1 MKSFTA
7 SDARRRFG
15 RLMETARREPV
26 TITKNGRAAAMVLS
40 SSDNKLIAAVERF
53 LEERYWGER
62 VAEAELGG
70 YIGARESNR
79 ILSEALNAEG
89 LAPKSS

>member
-15 RLMETARREPV
+15 RLLETARREPV
-26 TITKNGRAAAMVLS
+26 TITKNGRAAAIMLS
-40 SSDNKLIAAVERF
+40 ASDNELIAAVEGF
-53 LEERYWGER
+53 LEERYWRER
-62 VAEAELGG
+62 VAEAERGG

-79 ILSEALNAEG
+79 ILREALNAE
-89 LAPKSS
+89 S

>member
-15 RLMETARREPV
+15 VLLETARREPV
-26 TITKNGRAAAMVLS
+26 TITKNGRAVAMMLS
-40 SSDNKLIAAVERF
+40 ASDDGVFAIVEGF
-53 LEERYWGER
+53 LEGRYWCER
-62 VAEAELGG
+62 IAEAERGG

-79 ILSEALNAEG
+79 ILSEALNAKG
-89 LAPKSS
+89 

>member
-15 RLMETARREPV
+15 RLMETVRREPV

-40 SSDNKLIAAVERF
+40 SSDNELIAAVEGF
-53 LEERYWGER
+53 LRSATGVRGSLRLSVGAISAPGR
-62 VAEAELGG
+62 V
-70 YIGARESNR
+70 
-79 ILSEALNAEG
+79 NAY
-89 LAPKSS
+89 

>member
-15 RLMETARREPV
+15 RLLEIVLREPV
-26 TITKNGRAAAMVLS
+26 TITKNGRVAAVVISA
-40 SSDNKLIAAVERF
+40 SDNELTSAMEGF
-53 LEERYWGER
+53 LEERQWRER
-62 VAEAELGG
+62 IAEAERGG
-70 YIGARESNR
+70 YIGAQESNR

-89 LAPKSS
+89 